1 MKRGVLYLV
10 IGIPASAVLVGM
22 VLLYVAFTNADPGI
36 EVDAPPMSKTSW
48 RKDS

>member
-10 IGIPASAVLVGM
+10 VGIPASAVLVGM

-36 EVDAPPMSKTSW
+36 EVDVPPMSKTSW
-48 RKDS
+48 RKES